1 MVKIGIKNA
10 LFGYFCA
17 RFLKNYCHIWNQT
30 PQINQIAKFH
40 KKMKIAK
47 FGTKYVLLSIFDQ
60 ECLIWLFYG
69 QNFLKNFCH
78 IWNQHLHI
86 CIFAKFC
93 EKTKMSKFG
102 SKNVFKGYFWT
113 RILKT
118 LLSYLES
125 EPSDLSKMSL

>member
-1 MVKIGIKNA
+1 MLLYLKSPPSNLWNCKTLQKKKKMVKIGIKNA

-69 QNFLKNFCH
+69 QNF
-78 IWNQHLHI
+78 
-86 CIFAKFC
+86 
-93 EKTKMSKFG
+93 
-102 SKNVFKGYFWT
+102 
-113 RILKT
+113 
-118 LLSYLES
+118 
-125 EPSDLSKMSL
+125 